1 MAKISI
7 NKLKLNKDYKKI
19 NIKWNEETDIEVK
32 QYLPV
37 NEKLELISSSSL
49 TSILLLRL
57 YISNLPYIKYLDL
70 FFS

>member
-19 NIKWNEETDIEVK
+19 NINWNEEIDIEVK

-37 NEKLELISSSSL
+37 NEKLELISSH
-49 TSILLLRL
+49 
-57 YISNLPYIKYLDL
+57 
-70 FFS
+70 F

>member
-19 NIKWNEETDIEVK
+19 NINWNEEINIEVK

-37 NEKLELISSSSL
+37 NEKLELISL
-49 TSILLLRL
+49 E
-57 YISNLPYIKYLDL
+57 L
-70 FFS
+70 FKALQYNKSR